1 MSSPKP
7 KTSLHERCLLL
18 LEIIPILKV
27 FSVLILTSFQELSTQ
42 ETIILVFSTF
52 CLAKSKL
59 FQLYFGVH
67 FNVLRFY
74 KAKNIV
80 LIQTFTLVLGD

>member
-42 ETIILVFSTF
+42 ETIIL
-52 CLAKSKL
+52 KL
-59 FQLYFGVH
+59 VSVL
-67 FNVLRFY
+67 NVLFG
-74 KAKNIV
+74 KK
-80 LIQTFTLVLGD
+80 

>member
-42 ETIILVFSTF
+42 ETIILKLVKCSQRSFS
-52 CLAKSKL
+52 KK
-59 FQLYFGVH
+59 
-67 FNVLRFY
+67 
-74 KAKNIV
+74 
-80 LIQTFTLVLGD
+80 